1 MHDSK
6 ADIDSISVRA
16 QAARSLVCLLVVLVH
31 VINTA
36 VNAGIRI
43 EDDSLYVYF
52 IDLFLP
58 IRMPLFACLS
68 GFVYAYQPM
77 KVSDWRGFAGK
88 KILRLGLPLFLASSV
103 TFASLV
109 VIARLAGAQ
118 YGIDAQP
125 DLSSL
130 WRVYIY
136 PLHHLWFLQALLG
149 VIAIVIVLEAL
160 RTLEDF
166 RSWLTVFVLSLVAF
180 ATSPFAG
187 VAIFSLRDVNFLLPF
202 FLLGLAAYRFR
213 ALVLAPKTMHAVGF
227 IFVTTAV
234 LHAIDISVGHMEF
247 DRTALLAAVLG
258 FSTVLCILRWM
269 PTTQPFI
276 WLGSYSFSIYLYH
289 FPIIA
294 FVALASE
301 KLGLRSTPIFVL
313 LSLTLGVL
321 LPIALEAA
329 TRKNHTVSLLL
340 LGQYR
345 KPKTLT
351 PDNRHIEFA

>member
-52 IDLFLP
+52 MDLFLP
-58 IRMPLFACLS
+58 IRMPLFACLA
-68 GFVYAYQPM
+68 GFVYAYKPM
-77 KVSDWRGFAGK
+77 KRSDWRSFAGK
-88 KILRLGLPLFLASSV
+88 KILRLGLPLFVASSV

-118 YGIDAQP
+118 YGIAAQP
-125 DLSSL
+125 DISAF
-130 WRVYIY
+130 WRLYLY
-136 PLHHLWFLQALLG
+136 PMHHLWFLQALLG
-149 VIAIVIVLEAL
+149 VIAVIMVLESL
-160 RTLEDF
+160 RTLENF
-166 RSWLTVFVLSLVAF
+166 SAWLAVFVLSLVAF
-180 ATSPFAG
+180 TISPLAG
-187 VAIFSLRDVNFLLPF
+187 MPIFSLRDVSFLLPF
-202 FLLGLAAYRFR
+202 FLLGLAANRFQ
-213 ALVLAPKTMHAVGF
+213 AMVLAPKTMHAVGF
-227 IFVTTAV
+227 IFVTTAI

-289 FPIIA
+289 FPVIA
-294 FVALASE
+294 FFAYAAE

-313 LSLTLGVL
+313 LSLSCGVL

-329 TRKNHTVSLLL
+329 MRNNHTARLLL

-345 KPKTLT
+345 KPKTGAM
-351 PDNRHIEFA
+351 DNRHIEFA